1 MELKEVS
8 SAARLWKY
16 QNPSPSASDNR
27 LCDSVSLSGRGDPFL
42 SSIRDL
48 KAFAAGKAE
57 KASQASFRS
66 GFVNDYMD
74 ARQIDSRVMELA
86 SKYPELIKVTTRDF
100 ATEGYDGMEK
110 GLRGPSP
117 LRYVTLST
125 GKGGAEKPGVLL
137 MASPHG
143 REKMNPLVMV
153 ELMEELC
160 ANYNPASS
168 DPRTKEMSDLMDSLN
183 IYIVPVS
190 NPDGLNYAVHDDNG
204 WRKTRCTI
212 PGSDEKGVDINRNY
226 DYEWKP
232 GRPESEAY
240 SGKAPFSEPETRHI
254 DGILQEHP
262 EIRLACDFHSKG
274 EEVRIPIGV
283 TDAADLEI
291 FRDAQ
296 QRMISAIEAVRG
308 KHYEPVLSDVV
319 NGASD
324 DYMYHKKGIYALV
337 VEDGSTCSPPRDEA
351 LNVVKEITAGAVE
364 LLKVT
369 CEIAE
374 KERAHPAAA

>member
-1 MELKEVS
+1 MELRDVGQTAPLMKYRRPS
-8 SAARLWKY
+8 SA
-16 QNPSPSASDNR
+16 SSDSIP
-27 LCDSVSLSGRGDPFL
+27 CDSVSLSDRSDPFL
-42 SSIRDL
+42 SSISDL
-48 KAFAAGKAE
+48 KAFAGGKAE
-57 KASQASFRS
+57 KASNASFRS

-74 ARQIDSRVMELA
+74 ARQIDCRIMELA
-86 SKYPELIKVTTRDF
+86 AKYPELIMVTTRDF
-100 ATEGYDGMEK
+100 TTQGYDGREQ

-125 GKGGAEKPGVLL
+125 GKGIAEKPGVLL

-153 ELMEELC
+153 ELIEELC

-168 DPRTKEMSDLMDSLN
+168 DPAIKEISDLMDSLN
-183 IYIVPVS
+183 VYVVPVS
-190 NPDGLNYAVHDDNG
+190 NPDGLNYAVHDDDG
-204 WRKTRCTI
+204 WRKTRSTI
-212 PGSDEKGVDINRNY
+212 PGSGEKGVDINRNY

-240 SGKAPFSEPETRHI
+240 SGRAPFSEPETRHI
-254 DGILQEHP
+254 AGILEEHP
-262 EIRLACDFHSKG
+262 GIRLACDFHSKG

-291 FRDAQ
+291 FRAAQ

-324 DYMYHKKGIYALV
+324 DYMYHKKGIYAFV
-337 VEDGSTCSPPRDEA
+337 VEDGSTCSPQRDEA
-351 LNVVKEITAGAVE
+351 LKVVKEITAGAVE

-369 CEIAE
+369 CEIVE